1 MCSLEQWGS
10 KIRTWEVRLE
20 YEKRIR
26 EGRDSHHFGK
36 SCIEFQTNIHHTKS
50 EISQSKLAQNLRD

>member
-26 EGRDSHHFGK
+26 EGRDSHHLGK
-36 SCIEFQTNIHHTKS
+36 SFIEIQTNIVKLQV
-50 EISQSKLAQNLRD
+50 QSKVNLKILFK

>member
-26 EGRDSHHFGK
+26 EGRDNHHFGK
-36 SCIEFQTNIHHTKS
+36 SCIEFQTNIHHTNS
-50 EISQSKLAQNLRD
+50 EIFQ